1 MRVSRKPFKKEE
13 KLAAI
18 ELWRASVPLVKIR
31 SQLGISKAT
40 LKRVLAFA
48 KANPANP
55 IKPRMPGSG
64 KQCKVSDSTKKAMK
78 KKVMQIPT
86 ITAKQLKK
94 ALQSTKHCPVMLKMF
109 ICVH

>member
-1 MRVSRKPFKKEE
+1 MSRKPFKKEE

-18 ELWRASVPLVKIR
+18 ELWRASVPLAKIR
-31 SQLGISKAT
+31 SQLGMSKAT

-64 KQCKVSDSTKKAMK
+64 NQYLRNLVESMPRRLQEVIACEGGLTKY
-78 KKVMQIPT
+78 
-86 ITAKQLKK
+86 
-94 ALQSTKHCPVMLKMF
+94 
-109 ICVH
+109 